1 MDALNIGELARSVGI
16 NTSAIRYYESI
27 GLLPKPPRQSGWR
40 KYDPSIVDRLKVIH
54 TAREVGFSLEEIHTL
69 LYRFPKTAQP
79 SSRWQKLARRKLPEL
94 NAIIERATALK
105 FLIEAGLDC
114 DCEDIALC
122 INSEGKACRPKS
134 RTIPLSEIK
143 TTQ

>member
-1 MDALNIGELARSVGI
+1 MVMLSIGELARSLGL

-40 KYDPSIVDRLKVIH
+40 KYDPSVLERLKVIH
-54 TAREVGFSLEEIHTL
+54 AARKIGFSLKEIRIL
-69 LYRFPKTAQP
+69 IDGFPKDAEP
-79 SSRWQKLARRKLPEL
+79 SLRWQVVAKRKLPEL
-94 NAIIERATALK
+94 EAIIQRTAALK

-122 INSEGKACRPKS
+122 FDSEGKACRPKS
-134 RTIPLSEIK
+134 GNNNR
-143 TTQ
+143 

>member
-1 MDALNIGELARSVGI
+1 MVTLNIGELAKNVGL

-40 KYDPSIVDRLKVIH
+40 KYDPSILDRLKVIH
-54 TAREVGFSLEEIHTL
+54 AARAFGFTLEEIQL
-69 LYRFPKTAQP
+69 LLDGFPKTAEP
-79 SSRWQKLARRKLPEL
+79 STRWQKLAKKKLPEL
-94 NAIIERATALK
+94 SELIERATALK

-134 RTIPLSEIK
+134 RTIPLSEIRIVK
-143 TTQ
+143 

>member
-1 MDALNIGELARSVGI
+1 MDSLNIGELAQTVGI

-40 KYDPSIVDRLKVIH
+40 KYDPATVDRLKVIH
-54 TAREVGFSLEEIHTL
+54 AAREVGFSLEEIHTL
-69 LYRFPKTAQP
+69 LYGFPTTAEP
-79 SSRWQKLARRKLPEL
+79 SARWRRLARRKVPEL
-94 NAIIERATALK
+94 EEIIQRATALK

-122 INSEGKACRPKS
+122 ISSEESLPPKS
-134 RTIPLSEIK
+134 A
-143 TTQ
+143 